1 MGLLYLPK
9 LKKMKMFGTEC
20 FDKRTDVDLNA
31 IKYKDKKKEK
41 DRLQKIEKHQKKK
54 EEKIA
59 ARKRK
64 LNEIGIVDDRKKKK
78 KKFQIRMSHRLRE
91 FKHYQKEEVLL
102 KQLKKNYI
110 SQETF

>member
-1 MGLLYLPK
+1 
-9 LKKMKMFGTEC
+9 MFGTEC
-20 FDKRTDVDLNA
+20 FVERKAVDLNA

-64 LNEIGIVDDRKKKK
+64 LNEIGIVDERKKKK
-78 KKFQIRMSHRLRE
+78 KKFQKRMSHRLRE

-110 SQETF
+110 SQETFDKEMGYKIM